1 MIQTGQGYNVPQHS
15 SIVITQP
22 GYMSPAV
29 TSGYRSGVSDASG
42 LLGCYVVLTGTV
54 TDGS

>member
-1 MIQTGQGYNVPQHS
+1 MIRTVQGYKVPQYS
-15 SIVITQP
+15 CIMISQT

-42 LLGCYVVLTGTV
+42 LLGCYVVLTGTA

>member
-1 MIQTGQGYNVPQHS
+1 MIWTGQGYKVPQHS
-15 SIVITQP
+15 RIAITQP

-42 LLGCYVVLTGTV
+42 LLGCYVVLTGAVTV
-54 TDGS
+54 GS